1 MRCLYCWRRLFIE
14 LSHQFSLLYR
24 SHYDVVLAHKS
35 DYLSYFTVDAI
46 RLWISHQE
54 SGWQLVVLD
63 VTDVVED
70 DIVVIA
76 VIDDDETEFLR
87 CCWQQVAMKF
97 STTIFMI

>member
-1 MRCLYCWRRLFIE
+1 M
-14 LSHQFSLLYR
+14 LS
-24 SHYDVVLAHKS
+24 HKS

-46 RLWISHQE
+46 SLWISHYE
-54 SGWQLVVLD
+54 SGWQSVVLE

-87 CCWQQVAMKF
+87 SCWQQVAMKF
-97 STTIFMI
+97 SDHSFS